1 MLLLLS
7 SSMLLGIGYTTHFL
21 LISQE
26 GILVS
31 DFCGSVLPCL
41 HILHS
46 PHMLPS
52 SLLLSIFS
60 LAGVCLWGAYSP
72 PHNIPVSF
80 PIQDIPVFFLA
91 ISFVVWPHVLPLL
104 LFSSSFQPQ
113 YLGIHIWDD
122 QSPNIWNISLPL
134 LSFASL
140 LLPLLSLHIVLLYS
154 LSFQIYS
161 EELTSSSLLFFYSC
175 SYRPSAQTF
184 YTPNIFFLLYLL
196 FLPLVW
202 QEHTVSWAFC
212 S

>member
-1 MLLLLS
+1 MLLS
-7 SSMLLGIGYTTHFL
+7 IGYTTYFL

-41 HILHS
+41 YILHS

-91 ISFVVWPHVLPLL
+91 IPFVVWPHVLPLL
-104 LFSSSFQPQ
+104 LFN
-113 YLGIHIWDD
+113 L
-122 QSPNIWNISLPL
+122 NIWAFTFEMTNLLISETFHFLHYLLPPHFYLFSHSILYCPTHYHFKFILKNQPPL
-134 LSFASL
+134 LFSFFIPAVIGQV
-140 LLPLLSLHIVLLYS
+140 PKPFTPPTYS
-154 LSFQIYS
+154 
-161 EELTSSSLLFFYSC
+161 FFS
-175 SYRPSAQTF
+175 TF
-184 YTPNIFFLLYLL
+184 Y
-196 FLPLVW
+196 
-202 QEHTVSWAFC
+202 FC
-212 S
+212 P